1 MLKLDSGVGARY
13 RWFYPISSFVIACG
27 VSLIF
32 LWSMFFPY
40 VRDLFGLETVAP
52 IALASSFVGLGTM
65 VIAPPLAG
73 ALFDRYG
80 PKPPL
85 GIAGVVFFAGFVILS
100 AMMNYEDWT
109 AGRYF
114 WYGGSFTVGL
124 GMGFF
129 VGTFPSTVAR
139 WFPDK
144 IGTSMGVAVSG
155 HAAGSVVMAP
165 VIGALITT
173 LGFTA
178 PVFIITGA
186 VGFVLITAIGVL
198 FWKVPPPDWTPQE
211 SAADLK
217 PGAGEAGSE
226 KHYTLGEAVKDTRFW
241 FLMICFIT
249 AAFGFMGFAQNASMI
264 VEEGLL
270 AGGYG
275 RDYIAACVVPLFLSL
290 TGVAN
295 VLGAFSWGVIT
306 DKIGGPWNSIPLVY
320 VSSALLIGGFYL
332 GYEYLA
338 LVFVLGFI
346 LYFLFGGE
354 PAVHFIIVPYVF
366 GRKHIGKLMNIMNS
380 FSVGL
385 GITLGPIVYAQLR
398 DITGGYILALL
409 LAIALRIIATGFI
422 LAARRK
428 TQLIEYK

>member
-1 MLKLDSGVGARY
+1 MLKLDSGVGARC

-85 GIAGVVFFAGFVILS
+85 GLAGVIFLAGFVILS

-165 VIGALITT
+165 VIGALITS
-173 LGFTA
+173 LGFTT
-178 PVFIITGA
+178 PVFIITGV
-186 VGFVLITAIGVL
+186 VGFVLIVVIGVL
-198 FWKVPPPDWTPQE
+198 FWKVPPPDWKPE
-211 SAADLK
+211 EVE
-217 PGAGEAGSE
+217 PGAQAASVEAGTE
-226 KHYTLGEAVKDTRFW
+226 KHYTLGEAVKDRRFW

-275 RDYIAACVVPLFLSL
+275 RDYIAASVVPLFLSL

-332 GYEYLA
+332 GYEYLT

-354 PAVHFIIVPYVF
+354 PAVHFIVVPYVF
-366 GRKHIGKLMNIMNS
+366 GRRHIGKLMNIMNS

-398 DITGGYILALL
+398 DLTGGYIVALL
-409 LAIALRIIATGFI
+409 LAIALRFVATGFV
-422 LAARRK
+422 LAARRR
-428 TQLIEYK
+428 TQLMEGK